1 MDFNDL
7 NTATAEDIQI
17 GEKVENQ
24 TSQSSESSAENSQE
38 TSETKEEN
46 AEDTAQQVEDTKEG
60 EKAESETNTGES
72 DETGEQQTESEEG
85 SETEGETETD
95 KGTTEEDKPDP
106 DAILKEVSNG
116 QIESAAALS
125 ELLEEKQRL
134 EVELKKPREPEFASD
149 RAKQAYEYLQNHS
162 GEFEELTKEAHR
174 VLSIDPEGMNDKE
187 LQFEAFALQRKDL
200 TRADAQRVFEL
211 KFDKLFGELEDDPD
225 NVILNDE
232 LKVHSIEA
240 KAAITKAQETLQ
252 SELAPKEA
260 GESDDKSQED
270 QATTQQL
277 TPEQI
282 EKVQQDVKTSLN
294 GYDGLHVKLGKEGK
308 EVVNIAL
315 DTGQIETLNEAMTNP
330 AELVDAAI
338 AQFGSPDGTFNYDG
352 YRDFIT
358 RFIHHERIV
367 QESYNQG
374 INAGK
379 KMALDGAKNLETKDP
394 PPTQDK
400 KAEPSFADAFIGAY
414 QGGK

>member
-1 MDFNDL
+1 MDLNDL
-7 NTATAEDIQI
+7 NTAQAEEILI
-17 GEKVENQ
+17 GEQAESQTNQ
-24 TSQSSESSAENSQE
+24 TSDSSAENSQE
-38 TSETKEEN
+38 TSEEKEEN
-46 AEDTAQQVEDTKEG
+46 VEGTDQQVTDENKG
-60 EKAESETNTGES
+60 ETAESQTNDGETS
-72 DETGEQQTESEEG
+72 ETGEQQEESTEG
-85 SETEGETETD
+85 SEAEGETATEE
-95 KGTTEEDKPDP
+95 TTEEEKPDP

-125 ELLEEKQRL
+125 ELLQEKQRL
-134 EVELKKPREPEFASD
+134 QEELKKPREPEFASD
-149 RAKQAYEYLQNHS
+149 RAKQAYDYLQKHS
-162 GEFEELTKEAHR
+162 GEFEELTREAHR

-200 TRADAQRVFEL
+200 SRGDAQRVFEL

-232 LKVHSIEA
+232 LKVNSIEA

-270 QATTQQL
+270 QAATDQL

-315 DTGQIETLNEAMTNP
+315 NDGQIETLNDAMTNP

-338 AQFGSPDGTFNYDG
+338 AQFGSSDGTFNYDG

-358 RFIHHERIV
+358 SFIHHDRIV
-367 QESYNQG
+367 QESFNQG
-374 INAGK
+374 INTGK

-394 PPTQDK
+394 PATTES
-400 KAEPSFADAFIGAY
+400 KAEPSFTDAFVGAY